1 MRKKE
6 KESYKKE
13 SFMQGVL
20 ALMFSQVLIKV
31 LGLVYNWYLTNKPGF
46 GDEGNAIRNAG
57 YSIYAL
63 LLTLSSTGVPS
74 AISKLVSEK
83 EAAGDYRGAHRV
95 FKIALCTFAII
106 GFAGSMLLFTGAGYI
121 ANTWIKI
128 PEAELTL
135 VALSPAIFF
144 VAIISVFRGYFN
156 AKQKM
161 KTTAHSQTI
170 EQLCK
175 TILTILLVDII
186 AIASGSREFMAA
198 GANLA
203 TTLSTI
209 VSFLYLYL
217 YYKVR
222 RTQIAQEL
230 IQSKPTRRRE
240 SAFYIV
246 KQILCVSIP
255 MSLSSIL
262 TSINGNVDTVTVM
275 GGLEKFLPHEE
286 AMRQLGILTG
296 KANMLATLPLSFN
309 IAFSTAL
316 VPAIAAAKAKN
327 DMKTAEKRVSFS
339 LLVTMIIGL
348 PCMIGL
354 IIFAQPILN
363 LLFPNVSEGGFILQ
377 MSAITIIFTVLEQ
390 TVNGALQGLGKVMVP
405 TIALTIGVAV
415 KCILNIVLVPI
426 PQIGAAGAA
435 IATAVCH
442 AIALT
447 IGFTILRKHMHLE
460 LTFSK
465 FLSKPILA
473 TIIMGIC
480 SYGSFLL
487 LIGIISEKIATIIAI
502 IFAMVIYFFSV
513 ILLKIFTKEE
523 IYMIPYGTKL
533 VKLLEKAK
541 IYESV
546 SK

>member
-6 KESYKKE
+6 KLKNKKE

-20 ALMFSQVLIKV
+20 ALMFSQILIKV

-63 LLTLSSTGVPS
+63 LLTISSMGVPS
-74 AISKLVSEK
+74 AISKLVSER
-83 EAAGDYRGAHRV
+83 EAKGDYRGAHRV
-95 FKIALCTFAII
+95 FKIAMITFACI
-106 GFAGSMLLFTGAGYI
+106 GFAGSFMLFSGAHYI
-121 ANTWIKI
+121 ANAWIKI

-161 KTTAHSQTI
+161 KTTARSQTV

-175 TILTILLVDII
+175 TIFTILLVDII
-186 AIASGSREFMAA
+186 AIVSGSREFMAA

-209 VSFLYLYL
+209 VSFMYLFL
-217 YYKVR
+217 YYKIR
-222 RTQIAQEL
+222 RTEIAQEL
-230 IQSKPTRRRE
+230 IQSKPPRKRE
-240 SAFYIV
+240 SAFQIV
-246 KQILCVSIP
+246 KQILFVSIP
-255 MSLSSIL
+255 MTLSSIL

-275 GGLEKFLPHEE
+275 GGLQKFLSHEE
-286 AMRQLGILTG
+286 AMKQLGILTG

-316 VPAIAAAKAKN
+316 VPAIAAAKAQN

-339 LLVTMIIGL
+339 LLVTMLIGL

-354 IIFAQPILN
+354 MIYAQPILN
-363 LLFPNVSEGGFILQ
+363 LLFPNVNEGGFILQ
-377 MSAITIIFTVLEQ
+377 MSALAIIFTVLEQ

-405 TIALTIGVAV
+405 TIALTIGVAT
-415 KCILNIVLVPI
+415 KCILNLILVPI

-442 AIALT
+442 AIALA
-447 IGFTILRKHMHLE
+447 IGFIILRKHMHLH
-460 LTFSK
+460 LPFSK
-465 FLSKPILA
+465 FISKPILA
-473 TIIMGIC
+473 TIMMGIC

-487 LIGIISEKIATIIAI
+487 LDGIISEKIATIIAI
-502 IFAMVIYFFSV
+502 LFAVVIYLLAV
-513 ILLKIFTKEE
+513 VVLKIFTKEE
-523 IYMIPYGTKL
+523 MYMVPFGTKI
-533 VKLLEKAK
+533 VKILEKAK
-541 IYESV
+541 IY
-546 SK
+546 